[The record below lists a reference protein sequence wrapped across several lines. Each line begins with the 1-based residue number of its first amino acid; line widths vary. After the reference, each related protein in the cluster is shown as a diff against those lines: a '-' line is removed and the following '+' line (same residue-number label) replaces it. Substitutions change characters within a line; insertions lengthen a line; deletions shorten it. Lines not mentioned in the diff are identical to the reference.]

1 MWQFFFEVKCNEDS
15 TLLHENIV
23 KNVIVCTIDS

>member
-15 TLLHENIV
+15 TLLHTLKPV
-23 KNVIVCTIDS
+23 KYRFLKNH